1 MARIYFAINKR
12 KSKSKSKNKTV
23 NFNTF
28 FWFSLGSVIL
38 FFLSISSPSSVL
50 NLFHDDSFFYMV
62 IARNHAQ
69 GLGYSFDGLNQT
81 NGFHLLWLWLLSGVS
96 SFIALTGEHGIRI
109 VVILQSLFSVGAALI
124 YVRLLARSQVKTLFL
139 ILFYFAYLFVCTFA
153 DIGQESALFGFM
165 FALLINA
172 IIPMLRNASLSTA
185 LAKQSFVVKIPSTA
199 YLILV
204 GIFSCLIILSRLDAF
219 FIMGGVALFLWIF
232 GKKKIVY
239 ILVFGVA
246 LGIVATMIFNYAHFG
261 HIYSISSWL
270 KSGFDIEKLHQMFI
284 PGLSLR
290 VLIVL
295 CLLLAALFNYR
306 SIARL
311 NSENSLLLSG
321 SVWAKFKPIPWQF
334 MLTLSALVAYC
345 TYFLVLFLGVSAL
358 GSWYFNQAL
367 GFSLFLYTLS
377 TARLSKSH
385 QDNFATSDDR
395 NTNQSTLSLLWL
407 LTPLGCALLLG
418 ILLWI
423 LKFGW
428 ANSSGPTREMGEWL
442 AANTP
447 ADAVIFQRDGAGAV
461 SYFAQRH
468 IINGDGLVNNMPYQ
482 VMLRSGKLCQYLQE
496 QKVQYLVTNVFV
508 NQAGNLQD
516 FIYLWTK
523 GVDSVALTNVSPSKA
538 LYSSPSMPTYR
549 AFKISDAASYCQ

>member
-1 MARIYFAINKR
+1 MPIQVKSIYYLQKSKTNIRSSFQSLFFGLLGTGCLFAI
-12 KSKSKSKNKTV
+12 
-23 NFNTF
+23 
-28 FWFSLGSVIL
+28 SLAP
-38 FFLSISSPSSVL
+38 ISALL
-50 NLFHDDSFFYMV
+50 NLFHDDSFFYTV

-81 NGFHLLWLWLLSGVS
+81 NGFHLLWLWLLSGVGS
-96 SFIALTGEHGIRI
+96 LIELTGEQGIRI
-109 VVILQSLFSVGAALI
+109 VVMLQSLLSVGAALI

-153 DIGQESALFGFM
+153 DIGQESALFGFL

-172 IIPMLRNASLSTA
+172 IIPMLSNASLSEA
-185 LAKQSFVVKIPSTA
+185 IAKQSFVVILPSTA

-204 GIFSCLIILSRLDAF
+204 GILSGLIILSRLDAF
-219 FIMGGVALFLWIF
+219 FIIGGVALFLWIF
-232 GKKKIVY
+232 GKKTIAY

-246 LGIVATMIFNYAHFG
+246 LGIVLTMIFNYAHFG
-261 HIYSISSWL
+261 HIYSVSSWL
-270 KSGFDIEKLHQMFI
+270 KSGFDIEKLNQIFI
-284 PGLSLR
+284 PGLCLR

-295 CLLLAALFNYR
+295 CLLLAAVFNYR
-306 SIARL
+306 SITQL
-311 NSENSLLLSG
+311 KSENSLLSSG
-321 SVWAKFKPIPWQF
+321 SAWTKFAIMPWQF
-334 MLTLSALVAYC
+334 MLTLGALLAYC
-345 TYFLVLFLGVSAL
+345 AYFLVLFLEVSAL

-377 TARLSKSH
+377 TARLSRSH
-385 QDNFATSDDR
+385 QDNFVTSDDR

-407 LTPLGCALLLG
+407 LTPLGSALLLG

-447 ADAVIFQRDGAGAV
+447 ADAVIYQRDGAGAV

-523 GVDSVALTNVSPSKA
+523 GVDSIPLTNVSPSKA
-538 LYSSPSMPTYR
+538 LYASPSMPTYR